1 MKNTIK
7 KAAGYAKQLE
17 NIAIYNKSKRIKRP
31 VKTESLIDKVARKL
45 LEIYYKPRKNFKPSH
60 GKTERGLKQA
70 GLTDEEIQRLK

>member
-31 VKTESLIDKVARKL
+31 VKTESLVDKVARKL